1 MVTKTVTKNINTSNF
16 YNIQETITLPTTQLE
31 VKYIKPTIVQI
42 SMFQDFIVNSY
53 KKLKLSYTEGNNLT
67 YIEIRDKAINELT
80 SLSDEDK
87 IQFLGELLV
96 LEVHSILEII
106 KDCFPEVTTP
116 RILKQ
121 EVLLDIVLTLFTI
134 LNNN

>member
-1 MVTKTVTKNINTSNF
+1 MVTKTATKNINVNNF
-16 YNIQETITLPTTQLE
+16 YNTQETITLPTTQLE

-53 KKLKLSYTEGNNLT
+53 KKLKLSYTEENNLT

-87 IQFLGELLV
+87 IKFLGELLV